1 MVSVGIIETVPSIE
15 IVGFSPAAQHAMY
28 QTGSKLRL
36 RLIDLESS
44 GFECALIVKCR
55 EDVARQ
61 ILLVRYVGAGETVAM
76 IVQDEGSRE
85 IESTKVASICVED
98 PADVFDFVLA
108 LFDSRPDSP
117 TEISLGGRVGIV
129 IGHFVAICGELL
141 NGYVPE
147 LVALVVEAHSPHA
160 YDGGLPAL
168 GVAVF
173 LPHGRG

>member
-61 ILLVRYVGAGETVAM
+61 ILLVRYMVPV
-76 IVQDEGSRE
+76 
-85 IESTKVASICVED
+85 K
-98 PADVFDFVLA
+98 P
-108 LFDSRPDSP
+108 SP
-117 TEISLGGRVGIV
+117 
-129 IGHFVAICGELL
+129 
-141 NGYVPE
+141 
-147 LVALVVEAHSPHA
+147 
-160 YDGGLPAL
+160 
-168 GVAVF
+168 
-173 LPHGRG
+173 